1 MLYDVI
7 GILGVIMILIAY
19 ALVQLEKLSV
29 HDLLYSTLNALGSF
43 LILISLIVEFNLSAF
58 LMEFF
63 WLIFSI
69 IGIYKFI
76 KNKRKT
82 YE

>member
-1 MLYDVI
+1 MIYDLI
-7 GILGVIMILIAY
+7 GISGVIMILIAY
-19 ALVQLEKLSV
+19 ALVQVEKLNV
-29 HDLLYSTLNALGSF
+29 KDLTYSLLNAFGSF
-43 LILISLIVEFNLSAF
+43 FILISLIIEFNLSAF

-69 IGIYKFI
+69 FGIYKFI
-76 KNKRKT
+76 KNKKVS